1 MIRKIYTF
9 FFGWMELKVWALLWW
24 DLLLLTQNQED
35 AVMKILLEYNEVIP
49 QLSAEEVQEIL
60 VTISASGETDKKGK
74 KQTVEELVLM
84 ETFVM
89 VHTHQRIEDIRGRT
103 IQYFF
108 LVSRCIGAALG
119 HKKADE
125 VINPDGVDREGVRD
139 LTGGK
144 KEVVM

>member
-1 MIRKIYTF
+1 
-9 FFGWMELKVWALLWW
+9 MELKVWALLWG
-24 DLLLLTQNQED
+24 DLLLLTQNQEN

-49 QLSAEEVQEIL
+49 QLSADEVQEIL
-60 VTISASGETDKKGK
+60 TTISGSEKESKKGK
-74 KQTVEELVLM
+74 KQTIEELVLM

-89 VHTHQRIEDIRGRT
+89 VHTHQRLEEIRGRT
-103 IQYFF
+103 LQYFF

-125 VINPDGVDREGVRD
+125 VLEPEGVDREEVRD

-144 KEVVM
+144 KEVMM

>member
-35 AVMKILLEYNEVIP
+35 AVMKILLEYNDVIP
-49 QLSAEEVQEIL
+49 QLSADEVQEIL
-60 VTISASGETDKKGK
+60 VTISASGGEGKKGK
-74 KQTVEELVLM
+74 RQTVEELVLM

-89 VHTHQRIEDIRGRT
+89 VHTHQRLEEIRGRT
-103 IQYFF
+103 VQYFF

-125 VINPDGVDREGVRD
+125 VLNPDGVDREGVRD

-144 KEVVM
+144 KEVFL

>member
-1 MIRKIYTF
+1 M
-9 FFGWMELKVWALLWW
+9 
-24 DLLLLTQNQED
+24 LLTQNQED
-35 AVMKILLEYNEVIP
+35 AVMKILLEYNDVIP
-49 QLSAEEVQEIL
+49 QLSADEVQEIL
-60 VTISASGETDKKGK
+60 VTISASGGTGKNGK

-89 VHTHQRIEDIRGRT
+89 VHTHQRLEEIRGRT

-125 VINPDGVDREGVRD
+125 VLNPDGVDREGVRD
-139 LTGGK
+139 LTGGN

>member
-1 MIRKIYTF
+1 
-9 FFGWMELKVWALLWW
+9 MELKVGALLWG

-60 VTISASGETDKKGK
+60 VTISASGEMDKKGK

-89 VHTHQRIEDIRGRT
+89 VHTHQRLEEIRGRT

-125 VINPDGVDREGVRD
+125 VLNPDGVDREGIRD

-144 KEVVM
+144 KEVMM